1 MSGGQLLPGE
11 YCELTEALE
20 SANLTGEI
28 QLTRVELTAEQFQQ
42 SLAVSGLS
50 YSYSIG
56 KAQLTNGLWAG
67 VSLADAA

>member
-50 YSYSIG
+50 YSIG